1 MKSPAFGLGSR
12 APLDLL
18 GTRVE
23 DLAVIDLIGRLENGA
38 HA

>member
-1 MKSPAFGLGSR
+1 MKSPAFGLDSR
-12 APLDLL
+12 APLDML

-23 DLAVIDLIGRLENGA
+23 ALPVIDLIGRLESGT